1 MNLIINNTPV
11 DTDATTLAQLCEQRQ
26 LPAKGVAVAVDNK
39 MVPRAQWASF
49 ELCEGQKVTILKAF
63 CGG

>member
-1 MNLIINNTPV
+1 MKLIVNNTIIE
-11 DTDATTLAQLCEQRQ
+11 TEAATLAQLCEQQQ

-39 MVPRAQWASF
+39 MVPRAQWDSF
-49 ELCEGQKVTILKAF
+49 ELNEAQKITILKAF